1 LLINRLRKEYYF
13 FLVVFKKKYG
23 SPCLLQMAK

>member
-1 LLINRLRKEYYF
+1 LRKEYYF